1 MNLQLEILNRESEL
15 QALRNKNSRERV
27 LNVVQ
32 FQNKI
37 NELIH
42 KTPTGELRN
51 QLTELNL
58 LHLAIMETI
67 V

>member
-1 MNLQLEILNRESEL
+1 MTLQLEILNRESEL
-15 QALRNKNSRERV
+15 QALRNKNSRERIM
-27 LNVVQ
+27 NVVK

-37 NELIH
+37 NELIN
-42 KTPTGELRN
+42 KTPTGELRE
-51 QLTELNL
+51 QLTELNI